1 MILLLVTFDICFVL
15 LLGMTIYFLISY
27 KKVNEQ
33 LEHYDGKK
41 RNFSKR
47 EKLSFA
53 IFIIVYS
60 MFFVDYL
67 ISTIVYLVTKNK
79 MTTESIMDVGFVCVG
94 VFLAICYI
102 YQCKKEKKAYA
113 LLAAISIFTF
123 MNPYFSVY
131 VRIIGFVVFSL
142 ETVYDLRKELKK
154 IDDKYKKAIE
164 EIEDHH
170 KE

>member
-27 KKVNEQ
+27 KKVNER
-33 LEHYDGKK
+33 LEYYDGKK

-102 YQCKKEKKAYA
+102 YQCQKEKKAYA

-142 ETVYDLRKELKK
+142 ETIYDLRKELKK

>member
-27 KKVNEQ
+27 KKVNER
-33 LEHYDGKK
+33 LEYYDGKK

-102 YQCKKEKKAYA
+102 Y
-113 LLAAISIFTF
+113 
-123 MNPYFSVY
+123 
-131 VRIIGFVVFSL
+131 
-142 ETVYDLRKELKK
+142 
-154 IDDKYKKAIE
+154 
-164 EIEDHH
+164 
-170 KE
+170 